1 MVLSKSRAWARLI
14 DKSEANTFSKSSDKS
29 KDSYKSRAR
38 PSILVKSKAGAS
50 SDKKRG
56 RAKKSKALRLATL
69 FIEPLELRVTCSN
82 QSKISR
88 LIRKLD
94 AIKSKNEFGQ
104 IVYRLGR
111 EPAPPTTTT
120 QLSNLIIDV
129 VANETIIIVN
139 TSPGAAQL
147 IARVLDYHKD
157 KIQIIGTIAG
167 DDSIFIAPASIK
179 MINDSLRE
187 IKNLLFLLFK
197 AW

>member
-1 MVLSKSRAWARLI
+1 M
-14 DKSEANTFSKSSDKS
+14 SDKPNKEDIDHS
-29 KDSYKSRAR
+29 LIEDF
-38 PSILVKSKAGAS
+38 
-50 SDKKRG
+50 
-56 RAKKSKALRLATL
+56 RLL
-69 FIEPLELRVTCSN
+69 LLEGRVTTQDDICAALQAKGHLVN

-187 IKNLLFLLFK
+187 IKNLLFRFK
-197 AW
+197 